1 MNEALEKLKDIGA
14 QKIYE
19 DTHIP
24 VEHVQSILYESFEGL
39 NKLQFLGFV
48 SIMERE
54 YGEDL
59 SIVREKGIIYF
70 NEMESSNDL
79 VKNEAI
85 YKAPSN
91 KKNLTIIYIVLAI
104 IIFVVAIIYTMD
116 TASNTLQNITAAQ
129 NNETIESVKEQII
142 KETNL
147 TDVEEKNETQL
158 SFIEEQNSSA
168 EAKKVEKAKIVAP
181 ATVEMKEVPK
191 ATVAHTLKIVP
202 KTRVW
207 LGYIDVKTNK
217 KYQKTFKGSLKLD
230 PKKEWLLYFGH
241 GYVTIVINGKKVKY
255 SDKNPLRLH
264 YKNGKVS
271 KISINEFKRLNRG
284 SKW

>member
-1 MNEALEKLKDIGA
+1 MSEALEKLKDIGA

-48 SIMERE
+48 SILERE
-54 YGEDL
+54 YGTDL
-59 SIVREKGIIYF
+59 GTLREKGIVYF
-70 NEMESSNDL
+70 DEKNTGNDL

-91 KKNLTIIYIVLAI
+91 KRNLTIIYIVIAI
-104 IIFVVAIIYTMD
+104 LIFVIAIIYTMD
-116 TASNTLQNITAAQ
+116 SASDTLQNVKIQKNQTID
-129 NNETIESVKEQII
+129 NVKETIIQEINDTQSQDENDTNQTLVLTPEENLSQSDVQI
-142 KETNL
+142 
-147 TDVEEKNETQL
+147 D
-158 SFIEEQNSSA
+158 
-168 EAKKVEKAKIVAP
+168 EALVAP
-181 ATVEMKEVPK
+181 TPKKQEVKK
-191 ATVAHTLKIVP
+191 AITHSLKIVP

-217 KYQKTFKGSLKLD
+217 KYQKTFKGSLKLNS
-230 PKKEWLLYFGH
+230 KKEWLLYFGH
-241 GYVTIVINGKKVKY
+241 GYVTILIDGEKITY
-255 SDKNPLRLH
+255 SNKDTLRLH
-264 YKNGKVS
+264 YKDGKVS
-271 KISINEFKRLNRG
+271 KISSEEFRRLNRG